1 CYCIEIQDNGIG
13 IEETKLKAL
22 LDSQYFDDNENKK
35 VQGLAIC
42 KNLRKRHNGWLGS
55 DSQINKGRVFRVYLP
70 IIKKPKTLDNTEKIL
85 AVPENGKTILVID
98 DNEMM
103 LKIASQM
110 LNKCGHKVLLANNGT
125 DGIQT
130 FKNNSGISLVL
141 LDLIMPDLSG
151 LDVFYQLRQLRSD
164 IPIIFMSGI
173 NEKKEL
179 AACNGY
185 NGFLTKPYSLNE
197 LSRKIFDVLK

>member
-1 CYCIEIQDNGIG
+1 M
-13 IEETKLKAL
+13 
-22 LDSQYFDDNENKK
+22 DSQYFDDNENKK

-42 KNLRKRHNGWLGS
+42 KNLIKRHNGWLS
-55 DSQINKGRVFRVYLP
+55 ADSQINKGCIFRVYLP
-70 IIKKPKTLDNTEKIL
+70 IIKNPKTVDNTEKIL
-85 AVPENGKTILVID
+85 PKPENGKVILVID

-110 LNKCGHKVLLANNGT
+110 LNKCGHKILLANNGT

-130 FKNNSGISLVL
+130 FKNNPQISLVL

-151 LDVFYQLRQLRSD
+151 LDVFYQLRNLRSD

-179 AACNGY
+179 ADCNGY

>member
-1 CYCIEIQDNGIG
+1 M
-13 IEETKLKAL
+13 
-22 LDSQYFDDNENKK
+22 DSQYFDDNENKK

-42 KNLRKRHNGWLGS
+42 KNLIKRHNGWLS
-55 DSQINKGRVFRVYLP
+55 ADSQINKGCIFRVYLP
-70 IIKKPKTLDNTEKIL
+70 IIKNPKTVDNTEKIL
-85 AVPENGKTILVID
+85 PKPENGKVILVID

-179 AACNGY
+179 TDCKGY